1 MRDTSDKIKMD
12 VSRKEAMR
20 EMLLSS
26 PAITTEL
33 PRNKTKKRALTVIL
47 VAAVVSAMGITAYA
61 AITGGIGPLSFGRSS
76 WGPSIEEDIKN
87 SMPPR
92 EEWSLQGYPDTPEY
106 KASAEWLKFEQNY
119 DRDYKIINE
128 FDAEVKRTGVDPF
141 EEKYGAY
148 LIYSQEMADKV
159 DEITAKYNLKLHQN
173 WDDGDEKKLE
183 EKVGDIFND
192 NITGGAYFYDDGT
205 FQMDALYKNKY
216 NFQIRRCVRGYFD
229 TVTVN
234 VGTHEGFEEYT
245 YMTKSGIPVTISE
258 GKDVRGRRRTFITAN
273 LKNSFVVINI
283 MPFDYDGN
291 PNNYTDKDIKDI
303 ADSFYFDKM

>member
-1 MRDTSDKIKMD
+1 MRDTTDKIKMD
-12 VSRKEAMR
+12 VARKAEIR
-20 EMLLSS
+20 EKLMSS
-26 PAITTEL
+26 TAKTTEL
-33 PRNKTKKRALTVIL
+33 PRHNVKKKVITTVL
-47 VAAVVSAMGITAYA
+47 VAAVVTAMGATAYA
-61 AITGGIGPLSFGRSS
+61 AITGGIGPLSLGRSS
-76 WGPSIEEDIKN
+76 YGPSIEEDIKH

-234 VGTHEGFEEYT
+234 VGTSKGFEEYT

-273 LKNSFVVINI
+273 LEKSFVVINI
-283 MPFDYDGN
+283 MPFNYDGET
-291 PNNYTDKDIKDI
+291 NNYTDKDIKDI

>member
-12 VSRKEAMR
+12 VSRKNEMR
-20 EMLLSS
+20 EKLLSS
-26 PAITTEL
+26 PAKTTEL

-47 VAAVVSAMGITAYA
+47 VAAVISAMGITAYA

-76 WGPSIEEDIKN
+76 WGPSIEEDIKH

-92 EEWSLQGYPDTPEY
+92 EEISAQGYPDSPEY
-106 KASAEWLKFEQNY
+106 KAAAEWLKFEQNY
-119 DRDYKIINE
+119 DRDYKIIDA

-234 VGTHEGFEEYT
+234 VGTSKGFEEYT